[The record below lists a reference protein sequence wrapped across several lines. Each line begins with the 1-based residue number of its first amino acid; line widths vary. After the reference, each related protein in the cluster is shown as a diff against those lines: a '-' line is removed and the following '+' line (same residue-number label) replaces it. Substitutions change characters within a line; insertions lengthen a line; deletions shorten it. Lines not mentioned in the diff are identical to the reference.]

1 MTTTK
6 VKTESKPVEGLNDAG
21 DGQIELNPV
30 ETPHSGTLARM
41 CANLLNNAVL
51 SAVGTQVMAFH
62 DWISDPPMTE
72 RDRNKLYIIETRNA
86 SKRRRLA
93 GR

>member
-1 MTTTK
+1 MITTH
-6 VKTESKPVEGLNDAG
+6 VKTESKPVEQLNDAA

-30 ETPHSGTLARM
+30 EPPHISTLVRM
-41 CANLLNNAVL
+41 CAHLRNNAVL
-51 SAVGTQVMAFH
+51 TAISTQVMAFH
-62 DWISDPPMTE
+62 EWISDPPMTE
-72 RDRNKLYIIETRNA
+72 RDRNKLYIIETRKA

>member
-1 MTTTK
+1 MITTP
-6 VKTESKPVEGLNDAG
+6 VQTESKAVERLNDAA
-21 DGQIELNPV
+21 DGKISLNPV
-30 ETPHSGTLARM
+30 ENTHASTLARM
-41 CANLLNNAVL
+41 WTHLRYNAVL
-51 SAVGTQVMAFH
+51 AAVSTQVMAFH

-72 RDRNKLYIIETRNA
+72 RDRNKLYIIETRKA